1 MAIIMAN
8 DKWMRWYRESY
19 RAAMKHIQGIYP
31 TIDAAWNVTLDT
43 TPVPTEEGSPP
54 MSKSKY
60 LADDFTD
67 INARMNEIAYQ
78 REDDRIAIARQ
89 QQATNPAP
97 ALIEQRLICMSCRS
111 KYDSGA
117 FNEGTICITCGKGR
131 LFSYAKLVTANPQ
144 RIQKF

>member
-1 MAIIMAN
+1 MAVIMAN

-31 TIDAAWNVTLDT
+31 PIGEAWTVTLNT

-60 LADDFTD
+60 LADAD
-67 INARMNEIAYQ
+67 INAKLNEIAYQ
-78 REDDRIAIARQ
+78 RENDRIEIARQ

-97 ALIEQRLICMSCRS
+97 MLIEQRLICMSCRS
-111 KYDSGA
+111 KYGSDA

-131 LFSYAKLVTANPQ
+131 LHSYAKLVTANLQ